1 VESGLVYYAD
11 AKGEVPATDSM
22 YKRHVR
28 ELGADYLSRSHGR
41 SPSSERHLSLAGVD
55 ACPVERRLSSAGVD
69 ACPA

>member
-1 VESGLVYYAD
+1 VINGMVKPNAALF
-11 AKGEVPATDSM
+11 TDSM